1 MKYFSSFLSKDLK
14 GFTLVEVLV
23 ALLIMSILAAMA
35 WQGLDSM
42 VRTKDITDQFLQK
55 TVKLSMAV
63 VQWEADLQASFEVDR
78 YPALSFDGLNLRI
91 IRQSDKGVQVIVW
104 TVREGVWLRWASDFI
119 RMREGFNQNWKTSQA
134 LQGRETGWS
143 SMATGVKGWQVICF
157 KGNAWSNCQST
168 GDVRSDL
175 SAGVAS
181 GGSLEAFQE
190 KKPRA
195 LKMVLYFGSTEAD
208 QALKLTRTV
217 MIDGALR

>member
-1 MKYFSSFLSKDLK
+1 MKYSSSFLSNDLK

-23 ALLIMSILAAMA
+23 ALLIMSVLAGMA

-63 VQWEADLQASFEVDR
+63 VQWEADLQASFEVDNF
-78 YPALSFDGLNLRI
+78 PALSFDGLNLRI

-119 RMREGFNQNWKTSQA
+119 RMREGFNQNWQTSQT
-134 LQGRETGWS
+134 LQGTEPGWS
-143 SMATGVKGWQVICF
+143 SMANGVKGWGVICF
-157 KGNAWSNCQST
+157 RGNAWSNCQST
-168 GDVRSDL
+168 GDKRSDI
-175 SAGVAS
+175 SSEVAS
-181 GGSLEAFQE
+181 GSSSEASQE

-195 LKMVLYFGSTEAD
+195 LKMVLDFGSTGAD
-208 QALKLTRTV
+208 HALKLTRTV
-217 MIDGALR
+217 MIDGASR